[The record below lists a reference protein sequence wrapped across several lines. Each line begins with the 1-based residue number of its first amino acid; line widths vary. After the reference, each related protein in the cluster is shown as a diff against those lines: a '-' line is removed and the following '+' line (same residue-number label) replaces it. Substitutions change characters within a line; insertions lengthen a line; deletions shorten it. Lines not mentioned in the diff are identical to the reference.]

1 MNAEPLSFS
10 GLVPMFVFGLRHGL
24 DLDHIAGIDGLIWRA
39 LNHEHEHDHDHAH
52 RIGTLFALGHGLR
65 VTGIAVGVSQLTR
78 GIAVPPAAVSLPGSD
93 FAGCSAG

>member
-1 MNAEPLSFS
+1 MNAEPVSFS

-24 DLDHIAGIDGLIWRA
+24 DPDHIACIDGLTRRA
-39 LNHEHEHDHDHAH
+39 LNHEHDHAH
-52 RIGTLFALGHGLR
+52 WIGTLFALGHGLL
-65 VTGIAVGVSQLTR
+65 VTGIAVGMSQLTR